1 MTWADA
7 RAAAAL
13 VRREYQLSCRGA
25 AFWTI
30 AAGGAAL
37 AFWRASGPAS
47 TAAMAAYQTWR
58 ISVLGLGVLAILVGS
73 AAAARDQR
81 EGASELVLSKEL
93 GTSPSFVVARFL
105 GIWLSLM
112 SIVVIMLAVA
122 SLRQVMGGT
131 PWHVGAYANALVRT
145 LAPMGLATALGFSLT
160 TLFANALAGG
170 VAAVYWVAVP
180 LVSAHLSRAADMT
193 LTQHWPAPAL
203 LSGGLIAL
211 TATLHGRW
219 LRGRGPG
226 RALLGWLSALL
237 FACAAVVVVS
247 IALDGEDALSSR
259 DPVLSAMATQ
269 RVLPEK
275 RAPGFWSPDGEGR
288 LVGMSDLDGRPIA
301 LAFWG
306 PGDPESAQVLALLK
320 AAADKFRSADL
331 ACVAICVDSD
341 SATVGPF
348 ARETGPE
355 VVMLWDRGQH
365 YGDGERWSDSP
376 LGLAYEVRDVP
387 TIFVLDRQ
395 RRLVTRI
402 ESHALNQLD
411 ADLEPLVKPS

>member
-1 MTWADA
+1 
-7 RAAAAL
+7 
-13 VRREYQLSCRGA
+13 
-25 AFWTI
+25 
-30 AAGGAAL
+30 
-37 AFWRASGPAS
+37 
-47 TAAMAAYQTWR
+47 
-58 ISVLGLGVLAILVGS
+58 
-73 AAAARDQR
+73 
-81 EGASELVLSKEL
+81 
-93 GTSPSFVVARFL
+93 
-105 GIWLSLM
+105 
-112 SIVVIMLAVA
+112 
-122 SLRQVMGGT
+122 MGGT

-145 LAPMGLATALGFSLT
+145 LAPMALATALGFSLT

-180 LVSAHLSRAADMT
+180 LVSAHLPRCRHDID
-193 LTQHWPAPAL
+193 PALACPAL

-211 TATLHGRW
+211 TAALHGRW

-320 AAADKFRSADL
+320 AAAGKFRSADL

-348 ARETGPE
+348 AR
-355 VVMLWDRGQH
+355 DR
-365 YGDGERWSDSP
+365 
-376 LGLAYEVRDVP
+376 A
-387 TIFVLDRQ
+387 
-395 RRLVTRI
+395 
-402 ESHALNQLD
+402 
-411 ADLEPLVKPS
+411 